1 MACGMR
7 IKEVFAVCDGLFVC
21 FDLWIATF
29 FRTIYSNASAT
40 FSFDKLILYVSQ
52 LVDCSVLLIVCIYVY
67 QCSTV
72 LIIRAL
78 VIMASSQ
85 VVLPNFVLS
94 CHGSFFFFLYFLT
107 VLEFAISTTTIT
119 TPNKKIWWHLH

>member
-40 FSFDKLILYVSQ
+40 FSFDKLILYVS
-52 LVDCSVLLIVCIYVY
+52 LCE
-67 QCSTV
+67 T
-72 LIIRAL
+72 
-78 VIMASSQ
+78 
-85 VVLPNFVLS
+85 
-94 CHGSFFFFLYFLT
+94 T
-107 VLEFAISTTTIT
+107 TSTTHIHIHTHTPAT
-119 TPNKKIWWHLH
+119 TNKRYIWMVSVCRHNTVTVKGDY